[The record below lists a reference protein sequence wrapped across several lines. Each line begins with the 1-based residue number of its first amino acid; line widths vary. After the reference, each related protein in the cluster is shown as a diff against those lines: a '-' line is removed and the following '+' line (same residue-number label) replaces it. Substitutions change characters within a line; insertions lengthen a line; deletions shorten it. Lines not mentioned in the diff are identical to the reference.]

1 MAHAHWQMPAFT
13 TLKLSANR
21 LRPAIKAAFDADS
34 EMASR
39 VAWLAFAFLS
49 LYWTTF
55 LASGAALA
63 PEMLHP
69 GYGQALAGEV
79 VRTTTTGGSGTAVY
93 DSRPIAVL
101 APDVSRCSP
110 DWAPVARGG
119 HGDVG

>member
-69 GYGQALAGEV
+69 GYSQALAGEV

-93 DSRPIAVL
+93 DSWQQPC
-101 APDVSRCSP
+101 SRRTS
-110 DWAPVARGG
+110 AGAHRTGRR
-119 HGDVG
+119 